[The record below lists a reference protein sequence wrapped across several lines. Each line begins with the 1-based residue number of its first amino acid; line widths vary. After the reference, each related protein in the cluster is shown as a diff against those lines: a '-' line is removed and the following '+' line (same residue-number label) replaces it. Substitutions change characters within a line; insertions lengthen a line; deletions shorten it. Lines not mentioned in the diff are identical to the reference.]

1 MRPMLLTVLLACAL
15 PLHAQDRATEPY
27 RITHTYVLGGDGF
40 WDYVTADAASRRLFI
55 GRQNR
60 LMVVDEND
68 GKLLGE
74 IKGLGGAHGAAVAPG
89 TGRGF
94 ATAGEDAAVVVFDL
108 ETLQR
113 TGSIPAGD
121 DADAII
127 YDAASRRVFSFNG
140 DANTA
145 TAIDPQSVKA
155 IANIELGGKPESAA
169 AALDGKVY
177 VNLVD
182 KAEVVEID
190 AAAARVTRRWSTAP
204 CMQPVA
210 MAIDVAHHRVF
221 SGCRSR
227 VLAISDYDAGKVV
240 ATVPIGTGV
249 DGAGFDA
256 ASADV
261 FTSNGDGTLTVIHED
276 APDRYRVVQTLETAP
291 GARTLGFDP
300 ATRRVFVVAAK
311 LGAAPAGG
319 RRGQVLPGTFEVLV
333 IERAAGPG

>member
-1 MRPMLLTVLLACAL
+1 
-15 PLHAQDRATEPY
+15 
-27 RITHTYVLGGDGF
+27 VLGGDGF
-40 WDYVTADAASRRLFI
+40 WDYVTPDSDSHRLFI

-74 IKGLGGAHGAAVAPG
+74 VTGIGGAHGAAIAPG

-108 ETLQR
+108 ATLQR
-113 TGSIPAGD
+113 TANIPAGD

-127 YDAASRRVFSFNG
+127 YDGASHRVLSFNG
-140 DANTA
+140 DAHTA
-145 TAIDPQSVKA
+145 TVIDPQSVKV
-155 IANIELGGKPESAA
+155 IANIELGGKPESGAS
-169 AALDGKVY
+169 ALDGKVY

-182 KAEVVEID
+182 RAEVVEID
-190 AAAARVTRRWSTAP
+190 ASAARVTRRWSTAP
-204 CMQPVA
+204 CTQPVA
-210 MAIDVAHHRVF
+210 MAIDVAHHRLF

-256 ASADV
+256 ASGDA
-261 FTSNGDGTLTVIHED
+261 FAANGDGTLTVIHED
-276 APDRYRVVQTLETAP
+276 APDRYRVVQTLATAP

-311 LGAAPAGG
+311 LGPAPAGG
-319 RRGQVLPGTFEVLV
+319 RRGAVLPGTFELLV